1 LIEFW
6 DQTLRDGEQSP
17 GVFFTPSEKLR
28 LAVEMEKIGVRRSEV
43 GFPIVSREEFRAVKN
58 IVEQGLKIKI
68 VCPARCKKEDIDAV
82 AETGAG
88 EVAVFIG
95 TSPQLMK
102 YSLRMTPG
110 EVGKRLVEAVDYARQ
125 RGLFVHV
132 VSEDSLRSR
141 EDFVLRILRK
151 AVEAGAKGVVITDT
165 LGIATPDKMFKLAR
179 MVRRGVKAESYSVHA
194 HDDMGLATANTLAAV
209 EAGFESPQTTVT
221 GIGERSGNASFEE
234 VVMGLELLYDRRTGI
249 RTERIFRLAE
259 LVEEL
264 SGVPIPVHKPV
275 VGTNSFTH
283 EAGVHVAAVLRNP
296 RTYEPFPP
304 ETVGRERR
312 FSMGKHSGAAL
323 VEHELERLGG
333 KVRGGD
339 VKELTQRVKR
349 LKEGAGKGKLRELV
363 RVKRALDRERAG
375 VTLEEFRR
383 LIGGKG
389 ARASG
394 SASSKI
400 PV

>member
-1 LIEFW
+1 MIEFW

-28 LAVEMEKIGVRRSEV
+28 LAVEMEKIGIKRSEV
-43 GFPIVSREEFRAVKN
+43 GFPVVSGDEFQAVKK
-58 IVEQGLKIKI
+58 IVEQGLKMKI
-68 VCPARCKKEDIDAV
+68 VCPARCKREDIDAV

-110 EVGKRLVEAVDYARQ
+110 EVGRRLVEAVEYARE
-125 RGLFVHV
+125 RGLFVHA
-132 VSEDSLRSR
+132 VSEDSTRSR
-141 EDFVLRILRK
+141 EVFVLKMLRN

-165 LGIATPDKMFKLAR
+165 LGVATPEKMFKLAQTIKR
-179 MVRRGVKAESYSVHA
+179 RVRAESYSVHA
-194 HDDMGLATANTLAAV
+194 HDDLGLATANTLAAV
-209 EAGFESPQTTVT
+209 EAGFDSPQTTVT

-234 VVMGLELLYDRRTGI
+234 VVMGLELLYNRKTGI
-249 RTERIFRLAE
+249 RTEKIFALAE
-259 LVEEL
+259 LVEEFT
-264 SGVPIPVHKPV
+264 GVPIPVHKPII
-275 VGTNSFTH
+275 GADSFAH

-296 RTYEPFPP
+296 VTYEPFPP
-304 ETVGRERR
+304 ERVGRERR

-323 VEHELERLGG
+323 VEHELERLKRPIG
-333 KVRGGD
+333 RGD
-339 VKELTQRVKR
+339 VSELTRRVKR
-349 LKEGAGKGKLRELV
+349 LQQGASKGKIRELV
-363 RVKRALDRERAG
+363 RVKRALDRERGG

-383 LIGGKG
+383 LTGGKS
-389 ARASG
+389 ARASE
-394 SASSKI
+394 SASGKI